1 MTRISPG
8 LHGVDQQLLQN
19 YQRNNDRAQT
29 SLERLSTGKRINHPS
44 DDPPGFIAAEGLR
57 KELSDLKQ
65 KLGDISTERAESHVQ
80 QSGLSDIQDALNDLR
95 GQVVSAADGTLTVD
109 QRTTLENAIDETAK
123 AVDRIANL
131 TGTQGVP
138 SLDTSTGTLSS
149 NPDAAQVV
157 DNASQSVTTQRV
169 TLAAQEHANLDTFQQ
184 LDQDQIAITTEALSN
199 IEDTDYAAE
208 AANLSQSQV
217 LSQGAM
223 AALAYNSH
231 QNATQLTQLL
241 DSIA

>member
-19 YQRNNDRAQT
+19 YQRNNDRIQT
-29 SLERLSTGKRINHPS
+29 SIERLSTGKRINHPS
-44 DDPPGFIAAEGLR
+44 DDPAGFVAAEGLH
-57 KELSDLKQ
+57 KKLSDLKQ
-65 KLGDISTERAESHVQ
+65 KLGDIATERAQSHVQ

-95 GQVVSAADGTLTVD
+95 GQIDSAADGTLTAD
-109 QRTTLENAIDETAK
+109 QRTTLENEIDETSK
-123 AVDRIANL
+123 ALDRIANL
-131 TGTQGVP
+131 TGNQDAAGLGVAA
-138 SLDTSTGTLSS
+138 GTLTN
-149 NPDAAQVV
+149 NPDAAEDV
-157 DNASQSVTTQRV
+157 DNASHAVSTQRV
-169 TLAAQEHANLDTFQQ
+169 TLAADEHANLDTFQQ

-208 AANLSQSQV
+208 AANLTQSQV

-223 AALAYNSH
+223 AALAYHSRE
-231 QNATQLTQLL
+231 NATQLTQLL